1 MLKSAQLCQLPGS
14 EESGPNLGVCGLV
27 TSGPGEV
34 ALRQSVVEGE
44 VRDGHLPYHVWKQG
58 LVSETGLE
66 ADTGM
71 SWLMAHPLQT
81 TLRSVRPLL
90 GQ

>member
-27 TSGPGEV
+27 TSRPGEV
-34 ALRQSVVEGE
+34 ALWQSVVEGD
-44 VRDGHLPYHVWKQG
+44 VRDGHLPYHFWKQG
-58 LVSETGLE
+58 LISEIGLE
-66 ADTGM
+66 AAIRM

-81 TLRSVRPLL
+81 TLRFVRPLL